1 LKLLFDQNL
10 SYRLVALLGDLYP
23 ASVHVRELGL
33 SEAEDLQVW
42 QEAREQGLAIVS
54 KDSDFHQLSFA
65 YGHPP
70 KVVWLRVGNGST
82 AAVADLLR
90 KHHAAMR
97 RFEADPEAA
106 FLALA

>member
-1 LKLLFDQNL
+1 MKFLFDQNL

-23 ASVHVRELGL
+23 GSVHVRELGL
-33 SEAEDLQVW
+33 SEAEDLTVW
-42 QEAREQGLAIVS
+42 QEARERGLAIVS

-82 AAVADLLR
+82 ADIAELLR
-90 KHHAAMR
+90 GHHDTMLQ
-97 RFEADPEAA
+97 FEADPEAA
-106 FLALA
+106 FLAIA